1 VSSTH
6 APTAT
11 RRSVLELLKWHGPMT
26 AASLGAQLGVSVV
39 AVRRHL
45 EGLERDG
52 LVCQGPRAGGR
63 GRPAHVYQ
71 LSEAGHEQFP
81 RNYDQLVG
89 HLLEAAAAE
98 FGADA
103 VQRLFAHRRRLLAG
117 QLSDEVPAGATLAEV
132 AACLASIQDAG
143 GYMAEAVPHAGAD
156 DAFVLREHNCA
167 IPAVAADHP
176 VACLAELALLRDL
189 AGPGVQVERIA
200 HMRQGDHVCAYL
212 LRAASAAPSG
222 PPGPGDQR

>member
-11 RRSVLELLKWHGPMT
+11 RRSVLELLKWHGPLT
-26 AASLGAQLGVSVV
+26 ATSLGAQLGVSVV

-45 EGLERDG
+45 EALERVG
-52 LVCQGPRAGGR
+52 LVSQGARSGGR

-71 LSEAGHEQFP
+71 LTQAGHEQFP

-89 HLLEAAAAE
+89 QLLEAAAAE

-103 VQRLFAHRRRLLAG
+103 VLRLFAHRQRLLAARLG
-117 QLSDEVPAGATLAEV
+117 ERLPAGATLAEV
-132 AACLASIQDAG
+132 AACLARIQDDG
-143 GYMAEAVPHAGAD
+143 GYMAEVVPQDGG
-156 DAFVLREHNCA
+156 FVLREHNCA
-167 IPAVAADHP
+167 IPAVAATHP
-176 VACLAELALLRDL
+176 VACRAELALLRDL
-189 AGPGVQVERIA
+189 AGPGVQVERVA

-212 LRAASAAPSG
+212 LRAAG
-222 PPGPGDQR
+222 PTDGGPE